1 MTLEDRVKKRI
12 RTIENFPRPGI
23 DFKDITSLFLDPQLV
38 KDLVDDFAEK
48 ARELNPTAI
57 VGIESRGFLL
67 GPSIAQALDI
77 PFILVRKRGKLP
89 GNTITQSYDLE
100 YGSAT
105 IEMHSEDISEGDRII
120 IHDDILATG
129 GTASA
134 AASLIEHAGGEVAGC
149 FFLIHLTYLNGYD
162 RVEYFSDKVY
172 STLEY

>member
-23 DFKDITSLFLDPQLV
+23 DFKDITSLFLDAELIKSLV
-38 KDLVDDFAEK
+38 KDFVEQ

-67 GPSIAQALDI
+67 GPSIAQALGI

-89 GNTITQSYDLE
+89 GNTIAQSYDLE

-105 IEMHSEDISEGDRII
+105 IEIHSEDISDGDRII

-134 AASLIEHAGGEVAGC
+134 AASLIEHAGAEIVGF
-149 FFLIHLTYLNGYD
+149 FFLIHLTYLDGFD
-162 RVEYFSDKVY
+162 RLENFSNKVY